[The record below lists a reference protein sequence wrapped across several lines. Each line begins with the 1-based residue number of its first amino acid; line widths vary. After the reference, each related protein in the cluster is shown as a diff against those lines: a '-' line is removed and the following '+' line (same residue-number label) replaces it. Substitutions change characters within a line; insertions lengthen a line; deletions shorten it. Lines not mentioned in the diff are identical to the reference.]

1 MILKRLEVGGFMSN
15 CYIVGCQETKEAV
28 VIDPGAEPE
37 VILAALEEAD
47 LKVKYIINTHGHI
60 DHIGAVKEVREAT
73 GAPVIIHKEDASL
86 FENDHEN
93 LSMFVGTQLILA
105 PAEKVVEEGDT
116 ITFGSDY
123 TMKVIHTPGHTRG
136 GMSLH
141 MDSVVFTGD
150 TLFAASIGRSDLPGG
165 NHRQLISAIKEKLF
179 PLGDDTVVYPGH
191 GPESTI
197 GREKKVN
204 PFLR

>member
-1 MILKRLEVGGFMSN
+1 MILKKLEVGGFMSN
-15 CYIVGCQETKEAV
+15 CYIVGCSDTKEAV
-28 VIDPGAEPE
+28 VIDPGSEPE
-37 VILAALEEAD
+37 VILATLEEMD
-47 LKVKYIINTHGHI
+47 LTVKYIIATHGHI

-73 GAPVIIHKEDASL
+73 KAPVIIHEEDAAL
-86 FENDHEN
+86 FENTHEN
-93 LSMFVGTQLILA
+93 LSMFVGSELILS
-105 PAEKVVEEGDT
+105 PAEKIVVEGDT
-116 ITFGSDY
+116 ISFGNY
-123 TMKVIHTPGHTRG
+123 NMKVIHTPGHTRG
-136 GMSLH
+136 GISLN
-141 MDSVVFTGD
+141 MDGVVFTGD

-179 PLGDDTVVYPGH
+179 PLGDDTAVYPGH

>member
-15 CYIVGCQETKEAV
+15 CYIVGCNDTKDAV
-28 VIDPGAEPE
+28 VIDPGSEPE
-37 VILAALEEAD
+37 VILATLEEMD
-47 LKVKYIINTHGHI
+47 LKVKYIIATHGHI

-73 GAPVIIHKEDASL
+73 KAPVIIHNEDAAL
-86 FENDHEN
+86 FENTHEN
-93 LSMFVGTQLILA
+93 LSMFVGSELILS
-105 PAEKVVEEGDT
+105 PAEKTVVEGDT
-116 ITFGSDY
+116 ISFGNY

-141 MDSVVFTGD
+141 MDGVVFTGD

-165 NHRQLISAIKEKLF
+165 NHRQLTCAIKEKLF
-179 PLGDDTVVYPGH
+179 PLGEATVVYPGH

-197 GREKKVN
+197 GREMKVN

>member
-1 MILKRLEVGGFMSN
+1 MILKKFEVGGFMSN
-15 CYIVGCQETKEAV
+15 CYIVGCPDTKEAV

-73 GAPVIIHKEDASL
+73 GAPVVIHKEDAAL
-86 FENDHEN
+86 FENAHEN
-93 LSMFVGTQLILA
+93 LSMFVGSQLTLD
-105 PAEKVVEEGDT
+105 PAEKLVEEGDT
-116 ITFGSDY
+116 LTFGSNH
-123 TMKVIHTPGHTRG
+123 TLKIIHTPGHTRG
-136 GMSLH
+136 GMSLQ
-141 MDSVVFTGD
+141 MEGLVFTGD

>member
-1 MILKRLEVGGFMSN
+1 MIIKRLEVGGFMSN
-15 CYIVGCQETKEAV
+15 CYIVGCPKTNEGI

-37 VILAALEEAD
+37 VIMAALEEEN
-47 LKVKYIINTHGHI
+47 LTVKYIINTHGHI
-60 DHIGAVKEVREAT
+60 DHIGAVKEIREKT
-73 GAPVIIHKEDASL
+73 GAPVVMHKEDAPL
-86 FENDHEN
+86 FENPHEN
-93 LSMFVGTQLILA
+93 LSMFVGSQLTLD
-105 PAEKVVEEGDT
+105 PPEKIVEEGDT
-116 ITFGSDY
+116 ITFGSGHAL
-123 TMKVIHTPGHTRG
+123 KVIHTPGHTRG

-141 MDSVVFTGD
+141 MNGKVFTGD

-165 NHRQLISAIKEKLF
+165 NHRQLINAIKEKLF

-191 GPESTI
+191 GPESSI